1 MSLPKVSYGTYNYG
15 QYANPTAIKYKGG
28 FGEGLAAAIGTAG
41 KTFGEIKAAQVKKTD
56 AANAEATIS
65 SQKYGAAI
73 KEYLGNATAQN
84 KKYIK
89 QKKKEYGDVVR
100 QYRLKQISDDEYTEA
115 MDGFE
120 NLLVSLKGLRGAIDT
135 AQKVNNGEDIPM
147 NNLRG
152 DALSIDAEIKR
163 RALDNGKFILS
174 DNAQGEPQV
183 QMPAFIGLN
192 QGQFPVQNVLLND
205 LNSNEKI
212 YMPDLD
218 YRHDDN
224 QNIKNVKKDI
234 RQKIV
239 ESDNLTIFRETAD
252 EAGEMTLRA
261 EYVDGSKKN
270 EIIDLIKEDGQLV
283 GKLTADQQRIY
294 FEDQMKNGI
303 GSWNGSEDQ
312 VGQLENALAED
323 LVNDFLGPDGK
334 GIILGNKTNKPKEND
349 PRGTLTERDRAT
361 ILKRIKDTEPQRN
374 DIVKNYNSLITY
386 NSKDGLT
393 DYAKL
398 ETRLLQL
405 GIQPAGLLEDSNEKI
420 VGFTAQGPYG
430 QSFNFNF
437 KTMTPQTMGVL
448 LENLQGGI
456 KANQLADPANY
467 LP

>member
-1 MSLPKVSYGTYNYG
+1 
-15 QYANPTAIKYKGG
+15 
-28 FGEGLAAAIGTAG
+28 
-41 KTFGEIKAAQVKKTD
+41 
-56 AANAEATIS
+56 
-65 SQKYGAAI
+65 
-73 KEYLGNATAQN
+73 
-84 KKYIK
+84 
-89 QKKKEYGDVVR
+89 
-100 QYRLKQISDDEYTEA
+100 
-115 MDGFE
+115 
-120 NLLVSLKGLRGAIDT
+120 
-135 AQKVNNGEDIPM
+135 M

-152 DALSIDAEIKR
+152 NPLSIDAEIKR
-163 RALDNGKFILS
+163 RALGDGKFVLS
-174 DNAQGEPQV
+174 DNAQGEVQV
-183 QMPAFIGLN
+183 QMPGFIGLN
-192 QGQFPVQNVLLND
+192 QGQFPVQNVLLSD

-212 YMPDLD
+212 YMPDLN

-252 EAGEMTLRA
+252 ETGEMSLRA

-270 EIIDLIKEDGQLV
+270 EIIDLIKEDGQLT

-294 FEDQMKNGI
+294 FEDQMKNGM
-303 GSWNGSEDQ
+303 GSWNGSEEQ

-386 NSKDGLT
+386 SSKDGLT

>member
-89 QKKKEYGDVVR
+89 QKKKEYGDIVR

-135 AQKVNNGEDIPM
+135 AQKVNNGEDIAM

-192 QGQFPVQNVLLND
+192 KGQFPVQNVLLSD

-212 YMPDLD
+212 YMPDLN

-239 ESDNLTIFRETAD
+239 ESDNLTVFRETAD
-252 EAGEMTLRA
+252 EDGEMSLRA

-334 GIILGNKTNKPKEND
+334 GIILGNKTNKPKD
-349 PRGTLTERDRAT
+349 PTDKPTLTEKDRLQIAEN
-361 ILKRIKDTEPQRN
+361 IKRTMSARKDIAANFNN
-374 DIVKNYNSLITY
+374 DIKFTGTGADRRITNYSDF
-386 NSKDGLT
+386 KK
-393 DYAKL
+393 KL
-398 ETRLLQL
+398 QKL
-405 GIQPAGLLEDSNEKI
+405 GITIGSQFTDDNGKVHTLELKGLGYTDSVDFRNMDSETLEMVI
-420 VGFTAQGPYG
+420 
-430 QSFNFNF
+430 
-437 KTMTPQTMGVL
+437 
-448 LENLQGGI
+448 ENLQGGMKI
-456 KANQLADPANY
+456 LQPARS